1 MSRIIVGGATRII
14 QGVQKFQQRIFGTK
28 ESLFK
33 RLGEGQAPL
42 ALMIT
47 CSDSRINP
55 NLLTQTE
62 PGELFILRNAGNL
75 VPPHSEAPSGEAA
88 TVEYALHHLHVR
100 DVIVCGHSRCGAIQG
115 LLSPQALD
123 AMPQV
128 KRWLEFARP
137 VLDRLPRED
146 KTLSPA
152 TMLGLAVEQN
162 TLVQVEHL
170 KTYPIVQDS
179 LAVGK
184 LRLHAWVYHF
194 ETGKVTAHV
203 PGRERFVALEE
214 APQQQWVRHQPD
226 QQESLGELGNS
237 I

>member
-14 QGVQKFQQRIFGTK
+14 QGVQKFQQRIFGEK

-33 RLGEGQAPL
+33 RLGQGQSPL

-75 VPPHSEAPSGEAA
+75 VPPSSELPSGEAA

-100 DVIVCGHSRCGAIQG
+100 DAIVCGHSRCGAIQG

-123 AMPQV
+123 AMPHV
-128 KRWLEFARP
+128 KRWLEFAKP
-137 VLDRLPRED
+137 ALDRLPKED
-146 KTLSPA
+146 KTLSAA
-152 TMLGLAVEQN
+152 TLLELAIEYN

-170 KTYPIVQDS
+170 KTYPVVREA
-179 LAVGK
+179 LAAGK
-184 LRLHAWVYHF
+184 LRLHSWVYHF
-194 ETGKVTAHV
+194 ESGKVTAHV
-203 PGRERFVALEE
+203 PGKERFVPLGE
-214 APQQQWVRHQPD
+214 APRQQWGKHRPEQP
-226 QQESLGELGNS
+226 ESLGELGNS

>member
-1 MSRIIVGGATRII
+1 MSRILVGGATRII
-14 QGVQKFQQRIFGTK
+14 QGVQKFQRRVFGEK

-33 RLGEGQAPL
+33 MLGEGQSPL

-75 VPPHSEAPSGEAA
+75 VPPYSDVPCGEAA
-88 TVEYALHHLHVR
+88 TIEYALHHLHVR
-100 DVIVCGHSRCGAIQG
+100 DVIVCGHSRCGAIHG
-115 LLSPQALD
+115 LLSPAALD

-137 VLDRLPRED
+137 VLDRIPRED
-146 KTLSPA
+146 KTHTPA
-152 TMLGLAVEQN
+152 SLLGVAIEQN
-162 TLVQVEHL
+162 VLVQVDHL
-170 KTYPIVQDS
+170 KTYPVVQAA
-179 LAVGK
+179 LAAGK
-184 LRLHAWVYHF
+184 LRLHSWVYHF
-194 ETGKVTAHV
+194 EMGKVTVHV
-203 PGRERFVALEE
+203 PGKDRFVPLEE
-214 APQQQWVRHQPD
+214 APRQPWVRHPPAE
-226 QQESLGELGNS
+226 QESLGELGNS

>member
-1 MSRIIVGGATRII
+1 MSRIIFGGATRII
-14 QGVQKFQQRIFGTK
+14 QGVQKFQRRIFGKK
-28 ESLFK
+28 EALFQ
-33 RLGEGQAPL
+33 RLGEGQSPL
-42 ALMIT
+42 ALLIT

-75 VPPHSEAPSGEAA
+75 VPPYGDAPSGEAA

-115 LLSPQALD
+115 LLAPRALE

-170 KTYPIVQDS
+170 QTYPVVQEA
-179 LAVGK
+179 LVAGK

-203 PGRERFVALEE
+203 PGMERFVPLEE
-214 APQQQWVRHQPD
+214 APRQQWVKQPPAPA
-226 QQESLGELGNS
+226 ESLGELGDS

>member
-14 QGVQKFQQRIFGTK
+14 QGVRQFQKRVFGQK

-33 RLGEGQAPL
+33 RLGHGQSPL

-75 VPPHSEAPSGEAA
+75 VPPFSETPNGEAA

-115 LLSPQALD
+115 LMSPHALD
-123 AMPQV
+123 AMPAV

-137 VLDRLPRED
+137 VLDRLPKDD
-146 KTLSPA
+146 KTLSAA
-152 TMLGLAVEQN
+152 TLLDLAIEYN
-162 TLVQVEHL
+162 TLVQVDHL
-170 KTYPIVQDS
+170 KTYPVVRDA
-179 LAVGK
+179 LAAGK

-194 ETGKVTAHV
+194 ETGQVTAHV
-203 PGRERFVALEE
+203 PGRDRFVPLEE
-214 APQQQWVRHQPD
+214 APRPPWAEQQPGAP
-226 QQESLGELGNS
+226 EPLGELGNS

>member
-14 QGVQKFQQRIFGTK
+14 QGVQKFQRRIFGEK
-28 ESLFK
+28 EALFK
-33 RLGEGQAPL
+33 KLGEGQSPL

-75 VPPHSEAPSGEAA
+75 VPPCSEVPSGEAA

-115 LLSPQALD
+115 LLSPAALD

-137 VLDRLPRED
+137 VLDRLPQED
-146 KTLSPA
+146 KTLAPA
-152 TMLGLAVEQN
+152 TMLGFAIEQN
-162 TLVQVEHL
+162 VLVQVEHL
-170 KTYPIVQDS
+170 KTYPVVQMA
-179 LAVGK
+179 LAAGK

-194 ETGKVTAHV
+194 ELGRVMAHV
-203 PGRERFVALEE
+203 PGKERFVPLEE
-214 APQQQWVRHQPD
+214 APQQQFGKSQPEAS
-226 QQESLGELGNS
+226 ESWGTLGNS

>member
-14 QGVQKFQQRIFGTK
+14 QGVHKFQKRIFGEK

-33 RLGEGQAPL
+33 RLGEGQSPL

-88 TVEYALHHLHVR
+88 TVEYALHHLQVR
-100 DVIVCGHSRCGAIQG
+100 DAIVCGHSRCGAIQG

-123 AMPQV
+123 GMPQV
-128 KRWLEFARP
+128 KRWLEFAKP
-137 VLDRLPRED
+137 VLDRLPQED
-146 KTLSPA
+146 KTLSA
-152 TMLGLAVEQN
+152 ASLLEMAVEHN
-162 TLVQVEHL
+162 ALVQVEHL
-170 KTYPIVQDS
+170 KTYPVVQKA
-179 LAVGK
+179 LAAGK

-194 ETGKVTAHV
+194 ETGKVTAYDA
-203 PGRERFVALEE
+203 EKQRFVSLTE
-214 APQQQWVRHQPD
+214 APPQQWVAHQPAQAD
-226 QQESLGELGNS
+226 SLGELGNS

>member
-1 MSRIIVGGATRII
+1 MSRIIFGGATRII
-14 QGVQKFQQRIFGTK
+14 QGVQKFQKRIFGEK
-28 ESLFK
+28 ESLFR
-33 RLGEGQAPL
+33 RLGQGQSPL

-75 VPPHSEAPSGEAA
+75 VPPCTEAASGEAA

-115 LLSPQALD
+115 LLSPQALE
-123 AMPQV
+123 AMPHV
-128 KRWLEFARP
+128 KRWLEFAMP
-137 VLDRLPRED
+137 VLARLPHED
-146 KTLSPA
+146 KTISP
-152 TMLGLAVEQN
+152 TRMLDLAVEQN
-162 TLVQVEHL
+162 TLVQIEHL
-170 KTYPIVQDS
+170 KTYPIVRDS
-179 LAVGK
+179 LAAGK

-194 ETGKVTAHV
+194 ETGKVKAHDPSQNCFV
-203 PGRERFVALEE
+203 PLAE
-214 APQQQWVRHQPD
+214 APRQQWLPRKAGEPD
-226 QQESLGELGNS
+226 VQGES